1 MCSIMGNGAAKNR
14 ALPGV
19 ICTSLPSSIR
29 RMLPAKT
36 GTKLS
41 AINPAGMIH
50 SDLAEKVILKVSY

>member
-1 MCSIMGNGAAKNR
+1 MGNGAAKNR

-19 ICTSLPSSIR
+19 ICALLPSSIR

-41 AINPAGMIH
+41 AISPTGKIH
-50 SDLAEKVILKVSY
+50 SDFAEKVILNVSY